1 MTNYERI
8 KKMSVKE
15 MAELLEGKCCYCS
28 YRDKKWC
35 TYNDDI
41 HCVSGTVKWLNSEVT
56 EV

>member
-8 KKMSVKE
+8 KKMSVEE
-15 MAELLEGKCCYCS
+15 MAGLLDGNCCYCS
-28 YRDKKWC
+28 YREEKC
-35 TYNDDI
+35 IHNDDM